1 VQDGDESPYYEPTS
15 SILEESTLICLQLKA
30 WRFCMAEKVRIGI
43 VGVGRF
49 CSHYHIP
56 NLLGRDDV
64 EIPAVCDVARDR
76 LEARDERLRGCRTF
90 SDFREL
96 LEPGLVDGVIV
107 STPNALHFEQCR
119 LALTRGIHVLV
130 DKPLTMTAR
139 QAEELVDI
147 SRRKD
152 LVLMT
157 AFTRHFMASVEHVR
171 QHIVDGE
178 IGALQMITA
187 VQRRYPGREAR
198 LMGGMFLCRAVHIVD
213 LCPWLTGRQVVRVEG
228 RVEYGDDGYE
238 SFADIR
244 MELEGG
250 VPTRL
255 LCIKESDAYQDEVS
269 VYGTGQSFRIE
280 QRRLYECGERGGWLP
295 VDDLPTEGNSTA
307 YFVDVLRGRALAGSD
322 LPADPHGEDGL
333 RALQVLEAV
342 VEAGRTGRS
351 IEVSS

>member
-1 VQDGDESPYYEPTS
+1 MRISDFGLRIGKASCYERLTG
-15 SILEESTLICLQLKA
+15 

-43 VGVGRF
+43 IGLGRF

-56 NLLGRDDV
+56 NLLCRDDV
-64 EIPAVCDVARDR
+64 EIPAVCDVSRDR
-76 LEARDERLRGCRTF
+76 LEARDERLCACQEF
-90 SDFREL
+90 PDYREL
-96 LEPGLVDGVIV
+96 LQPGLVDGVIV

-139 QAEELVDI
+139 QAEKLVVI
-147 SRRKD
+147 SKQKD

-157 AFTRHFMASVEHVR
+157 AFTRHSMASVEHVR
-171 QHIVDGE
+171 QQIAAGKT
-178 IGALQMITA
+178 GPLRMITA
-187 VQRRYPGREAR
+187 VQRRHPGREAR

-213 LCPWLTGRQVVRVEG
+213 LCPWLTGRRVVRVEG
-228 RVEYGDDGYE
+228 RVEYGVDGYE
-238 SFADIR
+238 TFADIR

-250 VPTRL
+250 VPARM

-269 VYGTGQSFRIE
+269 VYGTEQSFRIE
-280 QRRLYECGERGGWLP
+280 LQRLYKCGERGGWSP
-295 VDDLPTEGNSTA
+295 VDGLPAGGNSTA
-307 YFVDVLRGRALAGSD
+307 YFVDVLQGRAPAERTP
-322 LPADPHGEDGL
+322 PADPRGEDSL

-351 IEVSS
+351 IEVLP

>member
-1 VQDGDESPYYEPTS
+1 
-15 SILEESTLICLQLKA
+15 
-30 WRFCMAEKVRIGI
+30 MAEKVRIGI
-43 VGVGRF
+43 IGLGRF

-64 EIPAVCDVARDR
+64 EIPAVCDVSRDR
-76 LEARDERLRGCRTF
+76 LEARDDRLLGCRVF

-96 LEPGLVDGVIV
+96 LEPDLVDGVIV

-147 SRRKD
+147 SKRKD

-171 QHIVDGE
+171 QRIVDGE

-187 VQRRYPGREAR
+187 VQRWYPGREVR
-198 LMGGMFLCRAVHIVD
+198 LMGGMFLCRAVHIAD
-213 LCPWLTGRQVVRVEG
+213 LLPWLTGRRVVSVEG
-228 RVEYGDDGYE
+228 RVEYGADGYE
-238 SFADIR
+238 TFADIGIELDGGLSAR
-244 MELEGG
+244 M
-250 VPTRL
+250 

-269 VYGTGQSFRIE
+269 VYGTEESFRIE
-280 QRRLYECGERGGWLP
+280 QRRLYECGERGVWSA
-295 VDDLPTEGNSTA
+295 VTDLPAEGNSTA
-307 YFVDVLRGRALAGSD
+307 YFVDVLQGKASAVSDPPAG
-322 LPADPHGEDGL
+322 PRGEDGL

-351 IEVSS
+351 IEVPQ